1 MRGTILGIHDG
12 RGVLLGE
19 ADRRL
24 EFPLTEWRSGGSPYA
39 GQIVDYLEE
48 GGQARAVFAV
58 PGMGAAPSFSGGT
71 PQSGSR
77 VLGIIGVICLVVS
90 FVIPLIPTI
99 AAFVLGVIAA
109 GQAQQERDDTSLL
122 LGRIAWI
129 GAVVMLGLGVLIMLS
144 VLAFVGTLGF
154 AGMWHGWNDWNF

>member
-19 ADRRL
+19 GERRL

-39 GQIVDYLEE
+39 GQIVDYLED

-58 PGMGAAPSFSGGT
+58 PGMGSAASFSA
-71 PQSGSR
+71 PQSSSR

-90 FVIPLIPTI
+90 FVVPLIPTI

-122 LGRIAWI
+122 LARISWI
-129 GAVVMLGLGVLIMLS
+129 GAVVMLGLGLLIVLS
-144 VLAFVGTLGF
+144 VIAFVGTLGV
-154 AGMWHGWNDWNF
+154 AGLWHGWGDWNF

>member
-19 ADRRL
+19 GERRL
-24 EFPLTEWRSGGSPYA
+24 EFPMTEWRSGGSPYP

-58 PGMGAAPSFSGGT
+58 PGMGSAAGFSA
-71 PQSGSR
+71 PQSSSR
-77 VLGIIGVICLVVS
+77 VLGIIGVICLVIS
-90 FVIPLIPTI
+90 FVVPLIPTI

-122 LGRIAWI
+122 LARISWI
-129 GAVVMLGLGVLIMLS
+129 GAVVMLGLGLLIVLS
-144 VLAFVGTLGF
+144 VLALVGTIGF
-154 AGMWHGWNDWNF
+154 AGLWHGWGDWNF

>member
-19 ADRRL
+19 GERRF
-24 EFPLTEWRSGGSPYA
+24 EFPLTEWRSSGTPYA
-39 GQIVDYLEE
+39 GQIVDYVEE

-58 PGMGAAPSFSGGT
+58 PGAGTASAFNTPPSS
-71 PQSGSR
+71 SR

-99 AAFVLGVIAA
+99 AAFVLGVIGA

-122 LGRIAWI
+122 LARISWI
-129 GAVVMLGLGVLIMLS
+129 GAVVMLGIGALAVLAII
-144 VLAFVGTLGF
+144 AFVGTVGF
-154 AGMWHGWNDWNF
+154 AGMWHGMHDWNF

>member
-19 ADRRL
+19 GERRL
-24 EFPLTEWRSGGSPYA
+24 DFPLTEWRSGGSPYP
-39 GQIVDYLEE
+39 GQIVDYLED

-58 PGMGAAPSFSGGT
+58 PGMGSAANFGA
-71 PQSGSR
+71 PQSSSR

-90 FVIPLIPTI
+90 FVVPLIPTI

-122 LGRIAWI
+122 LARISWI
-129 GAVVMLGLGVLIMLS
+129 GAVVMLGLGLLIVLS
-144 VLAFVGTLGF
+144 VIAFVGTLGF
-154 AGMWHGWNDWNF
+154 AGLWHGWDNWNF